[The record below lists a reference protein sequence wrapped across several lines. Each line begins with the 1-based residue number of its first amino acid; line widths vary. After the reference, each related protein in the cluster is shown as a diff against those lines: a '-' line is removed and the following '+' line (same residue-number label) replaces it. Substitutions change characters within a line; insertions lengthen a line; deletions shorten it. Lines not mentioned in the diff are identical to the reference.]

1 MKHPSYEVS
10 TLITSIVLVGKQKLR
25 ERRNNVPVVTHFT
38 SGGQASNTRPLGSML
53 TTTVVSPLPEVPLTA
68 PE

>member
-10 TLITSIVLVGKQKLR
+10 TLITSILPVRRQKLR
-25 ERRNNVPVVTHFT
+25 ERQNNVPVVTHFT
-38 SGGQASNTRPLGSML
+38 SGGQASNARQLGSML
-53 TTTVVSPLPEVPLTA
+53 TTTVVSLLPKVPLTA